1 MLRLLPPLMSS
12 LKPAH
17 RLPLA
22 IAAFGFALALLAVA
36 SVLLVGATLD
46 AAQRDAVAG
55 VLASRAMLVVMLW
68 LAAFALAAW
77 WLARLFERF
86 VEAPARLNEQAQVLL
101 TDAAARGLRGLE
113 AQGSAANR
121 GLAGTLNALAQQR
134 TRFQQDVAEQVA
146 QASHAI
152 EQERSRLSALMA
164 ELTQSVLVC
173 NLDGRILLYNHR
185 ARVQFRALS
194 AAPLAAG
201 GAELVGLGRSIYAV
215 FDRALVTHALETIRQ
230 RVQAGV
236 AQPSAQFVTSTPGG
250 QLLRVQMAAVHDVSD
265 VNDLRN
271 VPDLRD
277 ALTQDAGPATG
288 PNPNAT
294 LSGFVLMLDDITHE
308 FAQEALRDRL
318 LLGLTEGSRAS
329 LGNVQ
334 AAVEMLELPDLE
346 APMRARFQAVV
357 RDEVAAMTARLQ
369 TLAADVLAGLKT
381 RWPMEDM
388 AGTDLVAAAVRR
400 IEATS
405 AVRVSAGDVDA
416 ALWLQ
421 VDSYS
426 LLQALVYLAGRLV
439 DEHAV
444 RSLQLRLQA
453 AGPRAR
459 LDLVW
464 VGVGLSTETVMGWQM
479 DAMRSGADATPL
491 TVRDVIERHGAEFWF
506 ERERVRHEAFFRFL
520 LPCAG
525 APPPPVAASASI
537 PASADHLAGHAN
549 HAGRPEFY
557 DFDLFQTSAQ
567 TLALDD
573 RALAELSCTVFDTET
588 TGLQPS
594 EGDEIIQIGA
604 VRIVNGRLLRQ
615 ESFDQLVDPQRALSP
630 ASIEVHG
637 LRPEMLAGQPTI
649 GEVLPAFHA
658 FARDT
663 VLVAHN
669 AAFDLRFL
677 QLKEG
682 LSGLRFDQPVLD
694 TLLLSAWLHPNQA
707 SHRLEAI
714 AQRLGLPVVGLH
726 TALGDALL
734 TAEVFLGLIPLLH
747 AKGVHNLGQARA
759 AALQTYQ
766 ARLKY

>member
-1 MLRLLPPLMSS
+1 MSRLMPPFMLS

-22 IAAFGFALALLAVA
+22 IAALGFALALLAIV

-46 AAQRDAVAG
+46 AAQRDTVDA

-68 LAAFALAAW
+68 LGAFGLLAW
-77 WLARLFERF
+77 GLACLFERF

-101 TDAAARGLRGLE
+101 TDAAARGLE

-134 TRFQQDVAEQVA
+134 TRLQHDVAEQVA
-146 QASHAI
+146 QASRAI

-173 NLDGRILLYNHR
+173 NLDGRILLYNQR

-230 RVQAGV
+230 AVQAGV

-250 QLLRVQMAAVHDVSD
+250 QLLRVQMAAVHDVNDERDVRD
-265 VNDLRN
+265 VND
-271 VPDLRD
+271 VRD
-277 ALTQDAGPATG
+277 APAQNAGQATG
-288 PNPNAT
+288 PDTRAT

-388 AGTDLVAAAVRR
+388 LGADLVAAAVRR
-400 IEATS
+400 IEATGP
-405 AVRVSAGDVDA
+405 VRVSANEVDA
-416 ALWLQ
+416 ALWLR

-453 AGPRAR
+453 AGPRAW

-464 VGVGLSTETVMGWQM
+464 AGVGLSTETVMGWQM

-491 TVRDVIERHGAEFWF
+491 TVRDVVERHGGEFWV

-525 APPPPVAASASI
+525 VPQPQASATVAHH
-537 PASADHLAGHAN
+537 AS

-567 TLALDD
+567 TRALDD
-573 RALAELSCTVFDTET
+573 RALTELSCTVFDTET

-604 VRIVNGRLLRQ
+604 VRIVNGRLLRH
-615 ESFDQLVDPQRALSP
+615 ECFDQLVDPQRALSP
-630 ASIEVHG
+630 ASIKVHG
-637 LRPEMLAGQPTI
+637 LPSEMLAGQPTI
-649 GEVLPAFHA
+649 VEVLPAFHA
-658 FARDT
+658 FALDT

-682 LSGLRFDQPVLD
+682 ISGLRFDQPVLD

-726 TALGDALL
+726 TALGDAML

-747 AKGVHNLGQARA
+747 AKGVRTLGQARV

-766 ARLKY
+766 ARLRY

>member
-1 MLRLLPPLMSS
+1 MPPFMSS

-22 IAAFGFALALLAVA
+22 IGALGLALALLAGA
-36 SVLLVGATLD
+36 SVLLVAATLD
-46 AAQRDAVAG
+46 AAQRGAVAA

-68 LAAFALAAW
+68 LGVFSLSAW
-77 WLARLFERF
+77 GLARLFERF

-101 TDAAARGLRGLE
+101 TDAAARGVE

-121 GLAGTLNALAQQR
+121 GLAGTLNGLAQQR
-134 TRFQQDVAEQVA
+134 TRLQQDVAEQVA
-146 QASHAI
+146 QASRGI

-173 NLDGRILLYNHR
+173 NLDGRILLYNQR
-185 ARVQFRALS
+185 AREQFRALS

-215 FDRALVTHALETIRQ
+215 FDRALVTHALGTIRE
-230 RVQAGV
+230 RVHAGV

-250 QLLRVQMAAVHDVSD
+250 QLLRVQMTAVHDVSD
-265 VNDLRN
+265 ANDG
-271 VPDLRD
+271 RD
-277 ALTQDAGPATG
+277 VTAHDAGQATG
-288 PNPNAT
+288 PQPNAT

-357 RDEVAAMTARLQ
+357 REEIAAMTARLQ

-388 AGTDLVAAAVRR
+388 AGSDLVAAAVRR

-416 ALWLQ
+416 ALWLR

-444 RSLQLRLQA
+444 RSLQLRLQP
-453 AGPRAR
+453 AGARAG

-464 VGVGLSTETVMGWQM
+464 AGVGLSTETVMGWQM
-479 DAMRSGADATPL
+479 DAMRSGGADATPL
-491 TVRDVIERHGAEFWF
+491 TVRDVVERHGAEFWV

-525 APPPPVAASASI
+525 APPPPAAAPVAHHAS
-537 PASADHLAGHAN
+537 HA
-549 HAGRPEFY
+549 ARPEFY

-567 TLALDD
+567 TRALDD
-573 RALAELSCTVFDTET
+573 CALTELSCTVFDTET

-615 ESFDQLVDPQRALSP
+615 ECFDQLVDPQRALSL

-637 LRPEMLAGQPTI
+637 LRSEMLTGQPTI
-649 GEVLPAFHA
+649 EGVLPAFHA
-658 FARDT
+658 FALDT

-669 AAFDLRFL
+669 AAFDMRFL

-682 LSGLRFDQPVLD
+682 SSGLRFDQPVLD

-726 TALGDALL
+726 TALGDAML

-747 AKGVHNLGQARA
+747 AKGVHTLGEARA

-766 ARLKY
+766 ARVRY